1 MATSTIEY
9 LGALRTKCTHAPSGK
24 EIITDAPID
33 NNGRGEFFSPTD
45 LVAVSYVSCM
55 LTIIG
60 IYCNNNNID
69 FTFGH
74 ASINKVMSSNPRR
87 IKSIEVDFDFSKNN
101 WDNSIHKRIK
111 DAGESCPVARTI
123 GNNIELHFQYK
134 F

>member
-1 MATSTIEY
+1 MATSKIEY
-9 LGALRTKCTHAPSGK
+9 LGDLRTKSIHLASGK
-24 EIITDAPID
+24 EIITDAPLD
-33 NNGRGEFFSPTD
+33 NNGKGEFFSPTD

-87 IKSIEVDFDFSKNN
+87 IKSTDTRAK
-101 WDNSIHKRIK
+101 HRKK
-111 DAGESCPVARTI
+111 
-123 GNNIELHFQYK
+123 
-134 F
+134 